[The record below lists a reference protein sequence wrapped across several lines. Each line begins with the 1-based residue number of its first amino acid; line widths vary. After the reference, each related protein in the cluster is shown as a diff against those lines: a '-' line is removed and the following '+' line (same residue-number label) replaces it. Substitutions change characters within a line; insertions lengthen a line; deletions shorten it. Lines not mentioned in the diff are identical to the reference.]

1 MATPKKTTETA
12 QLAKEG
18 TSAAKQEK
26 TKAHMVQKSQNNHRL
41 DVWNPGNWYK
51 KVDKLPTSTG

>member
-1 MATPKKTTETA
+1 MATPKKQTTETA

-26 TKAHMVQKSQNNHRL
+26 TKAHMVRKSQ
-41 DVWNPGNWYK
+41 K
-51 KVDKLPTSTG
+51 KTPFGCIKLPVKNGT